1 MFRLGLRPLAA
12 ACVATSSLWGAQ
24 SAHLASALSTD
35 ARAGAAVVVG
45 VSNRPGLGFAV
56 AKRFAAGGMK
66 VGIVGRQPDRLDEC
80 RRDILTAVPGA
91 EVECVECEATDP
103 AQVKPAFGK
112 LRAAHGAPSALVY
125 NLSARP
131 FPPTTIADC
140 DPARLEADW
149 RTGAF
154 GAMLCVQ
161 EVIGD
166 MRANGEGT
174 VLFTGASASLRGS
187 KRFGSFAVSK
197 TGLRA
202 LAQSLAKEV
211 APDGVHVAHVVVDA
225 MVDMP
230 VIKQFMP
237 DAPSGRLLDTDAAAE
252 AYWQLHMQ
260 TGRCFTFEIDVRPLE
275 AEW

>member
-12 ACVATSSLWGAQ
+12 ACVTASSLWGAQ
-24 SAHLASALSTD
+24 SAQLASALSTD

-45 VSNRPGLGFAV
+45 VSHRPGLGFAV

-80 RRDILTAVPGA
+80 RRDILAAVPGA
-91 EVECVECEATDP
+91 EVECVECDATDP
-103 AQVKPAFGK
+103 AQVKTAFGK